1 MLDTCGDA
9 ENKLALELSH
19 HEVQIEK
26 DILEPLSTLT
36 EVSHMSLAEEINSD
50 FYLSTEQ
57 KRVYLIASK
66 IDSSELVVESGHEIY
81 KM

>member
-9 ENKLALELSH
+9 ENKLALELSQ

-36 EVSHMSLAEEINSD
+36 EVSHMNLAEEINLD

-57 KRVYLIASK
+57 KRFISL
-66 IDSSELVVESGHEIY
+66 LVR
-81 KM
+81 

>member
-36 EVSHMSLAEEINSD
+36 EVSHMSLAEEINPD

-57 KRVYLIASK
+57 KKGLS
-66 IDSSELVVESGHEIY
+66 HC
-81 KM
+81 

>member
-9 ENKLALELSH
+9 ENKLALELSQ

-36 EVSHMSLAEEINSD
+36 EVSHVSLAEEINLD
-50 FYLSTEQ
+50 FYVSTAQ
-57 KRVYLIASK
+57 KRFISLLIR
-66 IDSSELVVESGHEIY
+66 
-81 KM
+81 